1 MVAGA
6 ADEDDL
12 GVIRRGGL
20 GQTRPDGTVQRRAGQ
35 GLSCPRTGVLDEQP
49 TTGALGRP
57 GHDLAVPAGDQ

>member
-20 GQTRPDGTVQRRAGQ
+20 GQKRPDGTLQRRARQ
-35 GLSCPRTGVLDEQP
+35 RLPRPRPGVLDEQP
-49 TTGALGRP
+49 PTGALGRP